1 MLPLLVKHHTKVKL
15 FLENNLLLCS
25 SLHFLNSLP
34 FGVLCT
40 PSFLV
45 FLCMWMCGIVLFC
58 FVLPLHFCRLPKS
71 GVDVAA
77 LVQAL
82 TSLSLA
88 LVLSFSACVW
98 VCSRQNYIFLKWQL
112 NDEQAQKTMKALA
125 LKMVIKIYSY
135 ALFRHLFV
143 GWCFC
148 SVACVKHSTSTA
160 RCFWRSFVHRF
171 SRSHRSSCVCSLF
184 LFSLFSA

>member
-1 MLPLLVKHHTKVKL
+1 MFVVAFSQL
-15 FLENNLLLCS
+15 FAVRCAVHAFIPCIFMHVNVW
-25 SLHFLNSLP
+25 H
-34 FGVLCT
+34 CT
-40 PSFLV
+40 
-45 FLCMWMCGIVLFC
+45 VLFC
-58 FVLPLHFCRLPKS
+58 FALHFCRLPKS